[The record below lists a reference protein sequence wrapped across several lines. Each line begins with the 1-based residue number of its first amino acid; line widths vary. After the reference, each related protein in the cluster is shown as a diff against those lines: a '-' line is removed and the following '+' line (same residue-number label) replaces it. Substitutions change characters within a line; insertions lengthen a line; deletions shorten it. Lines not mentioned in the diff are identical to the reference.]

1 VARSPFAV
9 SFFFFSLLV
18 SGPLPLQYSRSRGKK
33 AREPSIARLTI
44 MLLATVGWSAGVTNG
59 ASPGARKRYNGFFM
73 RSVDGRA
80 ERGGSQ
86 VNAHKK
92 QI

>member
-1 VARSPFAV
+1 MSLVRVCSPFWGADSKPRVCVGADEKSAGTFDRPFDRYAARS
-9 SFFFFSLLV
+9 
-18 SGPLPLQYSRSRGKK
+18 SGP
-33 AREPSIARLTI
+33 ARA
-44 MLLATVGWSAGVTNG
+44 TNG
-59 ASPGARKRYNGFFM
+59 ASPGARKRYNGFLM